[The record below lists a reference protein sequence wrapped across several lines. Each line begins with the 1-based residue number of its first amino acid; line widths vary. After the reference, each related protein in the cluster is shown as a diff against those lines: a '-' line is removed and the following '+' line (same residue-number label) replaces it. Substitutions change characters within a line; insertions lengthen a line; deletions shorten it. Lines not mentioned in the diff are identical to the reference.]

1 MVKNFEEL
9 QQFGKDGL
17 EATTKSF
24 DAASKSA
31 QAIATELVDYTKK
44 SFEEGTQAFEKL
56 VGVKSIE
63 KAIELQ
69 QDYLKTAYEGF
80 VAEANKIGSLYVDF
94 AKEAYK
100 PFEGYIA
107 KAVPAK

>member
-9 QQFGKDGL
+9 QQFGKDGF
-17 EATTKSF
+17 EATAKSF
-24 DAASKSA
+24 DAVSKSA

-44 SFEEGTQAFEKL
+44 SFEDGTQAFEKL
-56 VGVKSIE
+56 AGVKSVE

-80 VAEANKIGSLYVDF
+80 VAEANKIGSLYMDF

-107 KAVPAK
+107 KTVPAK